1 MPPRERQPCVY
12 LLASKRNG
20 TLYLGVTSNLLQRVW
35 QHKAGALDGFT
46 KKYQVHSLVWY
57 ELHPTMESAIRR
69 EKQIKSWRRAWKV
82 RLISESNP
90 DWQDLYEKIY

>member
-1 MPPRERQPCVY
+1 
-12 LLASKRNG
+12 
-20 TLYLGVTSNLLQRVW
+20 
-35 QHKAGALDGFT
+35 
-46 KKYQVHSLVWY
+46 
-57 ELHPTMESAIRR
+57 MESAIRR